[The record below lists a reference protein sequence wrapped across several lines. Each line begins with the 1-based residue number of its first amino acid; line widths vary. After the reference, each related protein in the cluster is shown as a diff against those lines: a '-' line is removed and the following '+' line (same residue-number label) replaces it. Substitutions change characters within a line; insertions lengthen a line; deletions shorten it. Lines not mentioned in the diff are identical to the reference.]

1 MLSPC
6 VHSSLHL
13 LQDLLSRRFS
23 SCFHLWHQPC
33 FFFFWILELC
43 QTTLHISVSRKDKNG
58 ASQFRYCSGSSDFFL
73 RLSDDLLH
81 ICLKEGQLKL
91 LSFDTAPAQWCGYS
105 GSRFLLP
112 NRTSWAPTVSVCS
125 RGPHTGDA
133 MHQTQTF
140 GTLEYLYAYANSSM
154 ENLHTTPQV
163 QELTVS
169 VRPRPRPLEE
179 SISHHLHGH
188 QISHLTTSYSHP
200 FSFWVYTNVSK
211 NANLL
216 NKLNLGGITYV
227 LRVSLFAKYKPIHQ
241 AKSW

>member
-23 SCFHLWHQPC
+23 SCFHLWHQPW
-33 FFFFWILELC
+33 FFFSNSRALSDDPSHFCLQEG
-43 QTTLHISVSRKDKNG
+43 QKRSFSVSILLRL
-58 ASQFRYCSGSSDFFL
+58 FRFFL

-200 FSFWVYTNVSK
+200 ISFMSV
-211 NANLL
+211 
-216 NKLNLGGITYV
+216 
-227 LRVSLFAKYKPIHQ
+227 H
-241 AKSW
+241 